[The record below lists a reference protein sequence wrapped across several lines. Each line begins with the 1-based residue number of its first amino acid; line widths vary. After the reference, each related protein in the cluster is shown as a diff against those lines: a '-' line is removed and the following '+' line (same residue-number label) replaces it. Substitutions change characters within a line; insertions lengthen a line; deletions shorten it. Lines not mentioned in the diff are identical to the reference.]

1 MSILIQFELRNV
13 CIYIYIYK
21 YTNITYDMCLLVY
34 TYSTSMRGRIGNRV
48 RADASGAEGDS
59 RDEGPGSLG

>member
-1 MSILIQFELRNV
+1 MYV
-13 CIYIYIYK
+13 YIYIYK